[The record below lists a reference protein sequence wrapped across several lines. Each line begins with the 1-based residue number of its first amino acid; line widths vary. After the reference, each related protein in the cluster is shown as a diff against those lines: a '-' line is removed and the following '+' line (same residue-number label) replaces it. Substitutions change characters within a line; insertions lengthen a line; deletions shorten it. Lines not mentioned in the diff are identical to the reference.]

1 MPMPDF
7 VEIAKVFGP
16 YAAPVVAFFAGG
28 GVSKARERRRGQAT
42 TRMDAAR
49 ENAMR
54 LEQFAIDLHDL
65 IERNNDARPDG
76 GRFEFD
82 LPLLDDATSTGDS
95 GPDRVLRNRY
105 RDLQTEI
112 QRANRHVR
120 LTDGGSWDGY
130 GALDALDRRAYRI
143 GAQALNLAADYR
155 GRAGIRRMPQAP
167 ADRDLERYI
176 HDRACVDAGPP
187 SFVNL
192 LSRAGYARARGR
204 LARAGKLR

>member
-1 MPMPDF
+1 ML
-7 VEIAKVFGP
+7 EISAILKPLV
-16 YAAPVVAFFAGG
+16 AALVSLVAGG
-28 GVSKARERRRGQAT
+28 GLLRWYKDRRQSVGM
-42 TRMDAAR
+42 RMDAAR

-76 GRFEFD
+76 GPFTFG

-95 GPDRVLRNRY
+95 GPDHVLRNRY
-105 RDLQTEI
+105 RDLQGEI
-112 QRANRHVR
+112 PRANRHVQ
-120 LTDGGSWDGY
+120 TADGGSWDGY
-130 GALDALDRRAYRI
+130 WALDALDRRAYRI

-155 GRAGIRRMPQAP
+155 DRAGIRRMPQAP
-167 ADRDLERYI
+167 ADRDLEQYI

-187 SFVNL
+187 SFVNPL
-192 LSRAGYARARGR
+192 ARARYARTRGR